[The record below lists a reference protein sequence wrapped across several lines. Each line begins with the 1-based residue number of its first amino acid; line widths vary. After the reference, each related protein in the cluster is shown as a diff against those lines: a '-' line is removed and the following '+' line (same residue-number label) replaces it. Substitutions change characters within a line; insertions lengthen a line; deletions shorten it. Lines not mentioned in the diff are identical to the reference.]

1 MIPVS
6 PGREGWFLVLFVAQY
21 LAGLGILSILS
32 AIGEIEAL
40 ESVRLIAPLIITA
53 AANAILLVEGIPMVS
68 EQFLRRREAQ
78 GEARG
83 EERGEQRGRKETQ
96 QRWEDWNRRRLE
108 AEQKGEEFSEPPPGN
123 E

>member
-21 LAGLGILSILS
+21 LAGLGTLSILS

-83 EERGEQRGRKETQ
+83 EERGRKETQ
-96 QRWEDWNRRRLE
+96 KHWEDWNRRRLE
-108 AEQKGEEFSEPPPGN
+108 AEKKGEEFSEPPPGS

>member
-6 PGREGWFLVLFVAQY
+6 PGREGWFLCLFVGQY
-21 LAGLGILSILS
+21 LAGLSALAVLSG
-32 AIGEIEAL
+32 AYQL
-40 ESVRLIAPLIITA
+40 EVLDSVRLVAPLIVVA
-53 AANAILLVEGIPMVS
+53 AAHAILLVEGIPMVS

-83 EERGEQRGRKETQ
+83 EERGRKETQ
-96 QRWEDWNRRRLE
+96 KLWEAWNRRRLE
-108 AEQKGEEFSEPPPGN
+108 AEKKGEEFTEPPPGR